1 MHIYTN
7 MSTLKQLAEETF
19 AKQSQPISQ
28 AIKHKTF
35 EILEEAENNMVLDNN
50 DLVGIIYAALYAA
63 RILKLREDTSRGT
76 YKEFTVDVAEDDNY
90 SRLVLRFAHQ
100 VV

>member
-1 MHIYTN
+1 
-7 MSTLKQLAEETF
+7 MSTLKQIAEETF

-28 AIKHKTF
+28 AIKHKAF

-63 RILKLREDTSRGT
+63 RIVKLREDTSQGT
-76 YKEFTVDVAEDDNY
+76 YNEFAAEVVEDNY
-90 SRLVLRFAHQ
+90 STLVSRFAHYY
-100 VV
+100 